1 MMRVKFH
8 LLPQKVSKL
17 AIQPSAGPITKLV
30 TSADILKPQLW
41 TVDFSQPEPVITH
54 VNELQGH
61 TMNVKILSWS
71 PKGKYLITACD
82 FPILW
87 VDAGPIMKSLERF
100 HHEPSEIHAV
110 EWSPDEKR
118 AIIGTQTNLLYL
130 YEVETK
136 TQLKRLKL
144 DYIPI
149 GIAWDPLNSY
159 IGVLTTENCLTIY
172 TANNLEQKKKVSL
185 NLGSQKFS
193 DAKTKRLDRK
203 ISWSPDGEYL
213 VCPSLEDKNELPVA
227 CGINRIQ
234 NFEIDNVFAG
244 PSAAITCVA
253 FLDMIFKKD
262 KDFFGVFAMGDSDGN
277 ISIWQTK
284 ANSKPLFYIKG
295 GYEDMSIESIS
306 WEPNSRM
313 LFASTTKKFIVVLNY
328 NPSAFGNPLA
338 ENDKRLVIE
347 TLYGKKDI
355 ISSIPASQS
364 YLDKRYLE
372 SQSSPVFGGLNGDST
387 LSALDKK
394 MESQNVGGSVSNVLS
409 SAEPSAALT
418 IQPKKVELKRKGDPP
433 KPKAVTVVEPVRAA
447 VAGIEEKKPEEKKI
461 TMEIEEAK
469 ASTDKEPEKKEVK
482 MRPKNTIGQS
492 FGEPQARA
500 EKICFPKLKQGLEN
514 YKVNILEKNVLTIKV
529 DKKMVNGQE
538 VVTSKLVCL
547 GNMGQNLSETIWTDF
562 AEGKILMIEHN
573 SDYLCYYTDQHMLYI
588 NNIVTG
594 KKMELPLMIPGLA
607 RMKLNAKNYIMLIRE
622 DGNLRVYNFEDKKII
637 LDENCYSL
645 IKELSTNEPPSA
657 DSIYLDDDG
666 IPYICLKP
674 NLVVFYNTEMKA
686 WQRIDGG
693 IFSFGIFKDIPKP
706 FKSSSSSSMMVFNK
720 TPKEKFEDFMKEM
733 GVGQDINPEKLKY
746 DNKVSVI
753 RKIEEGM
760 IYSMTKD
767 NSKAYFDWAGIYIT
781 KLAEF
786 HEFNKIRCF
795 IVQDLLKNNNSK
807 DYKFL
812 RSKLNDE
819 EFSKFINH
827 LLGKLN
833 SSSEIVL
840 NLRKEIDSVIE
851 NLNFKNI
858 FKNQKEGNM
867 MMG

>member
-1 MMRVKFH
+1 MRVKFH

-17 AIQPSAGPITKLV
+17 AIQPSSATLVKLV

-41 TVDFSQPEPVITH
+41 TVDFTQPEPVITH

-87 VDAGPIMKSLERF
+87 MDVGPVMKSLERF

-118 AIIGTQTNLLYL
+118 CIIGTQTNLLYL

-136 TQLKRLKL
+136 TQLKRVKL
-144 DYIPI
+144 DFIPI

-159 IGVLTTENCLTIY
+159 IGVLTTENCLTVY
-172 TANNLEQKKKVSL
+172 AANNLEQKKKVSL
-185 NLGSQKFS
+185 NLGHQKFS

-213 VCPSLEDKNELPVA
+213 ICPSLEDKNELPVA

-234 NFEIDNVFAG
+234 NWEIDNVFAG
-244 PSAAITCVA
+244 PSAAITCVS
-253 FLDMIFKKD
+253 FLDCIFKKD

-328 NPSAFGNPLA
+328 NPGAFGNPLA

-355 ISSIPASQS
+355 MSQIPASQS
-364 YLDKRYLE
+364 FLDKRYLE
-372 SQSSPVFGGLNGDST
+372 SQSSPPKANANGGGGLAFADSILDQKMDNKNGAGQTSNT
-387 LSALDKK
+387 LTAS
-394 MESQNVGGSVSNVLS
+394 
-409 SAEPSAALT
+409 EPSAML
-418 IQPKKVELKRKGDPP
+418 IGQPKKVELKRKGDPP
-433 KPKAVTVVEPVRAA
+433 KPKVIEPVRATVA
-447 VAGIEEKKPEEKKI
+447 VVEKKDEEKKGN
-461 TMEIEEAK
+461 MEIEETKESA
-469 ASTDKEPEKKEVK
+469 TQEKEPEKKERV
-482 MRPKNTIGQS
+482 RPKLTVGQS
-492 FGEPQARA
+492 FDSQTKV

-514 YKVNILEKNVLTIKV
+514 YKVNILEKNVLTIKT
-529 DKKMVNGQE
+529 DKKVADGKE

-547 GNMGQNLSETIWTDF
+547 GNLGQNLSETIWTDF
-562 AEGKILMIEHN
+562 VEGKILMIEHN
-573 SDYLCYYTDQHMLYI
+573 SDYLCYYTDAQMLYI

-594 KKMELPLMIPGLA
+594 KKMELPLVIPGLA
-607 RMKLNAKNYIMLIRE
+607 RMKLNAKNFIMLIRE
-622 DGNLRVYNFEDKKII
+622 DGGLRVYNFEEKKII
-637 LDENCYSL
+637 LDENCYSV
-645 IKELSTNEPPSA
+645 IQELCTGGPPSV

-674 NLVVFYNTEMKA
+674 NLVVFFNTEMKA

-706 FKSSSSSSMMVFNK
+706 FKSTAGSMMVFNK
-720 TPKEKFEDFMKEM
+720 TPKERFEDFMKEIA
-733 GVGQDINPEKLKY
+733 GGELNPEKLKY
-746 DNKVSVI
+746 DNKVTVI

-760 IYSMTKD
+760 IYAMTRN
-767 NSKAYFDWAGIYIT
+767 NSKAYYDFAGIYIS

-812 RSKLNDE
+812 RSKLNEE
-819 EFSKFINH
+819 EFTKFINH
-827 LLGKLN
+827 LLTKLN
-833 SSSEIVL
+833 SNSEIIL

-858 FKNQKEGNM
+858 FKNQKEINSM
-867 MMG
+867 ME